1 MISSLGFEN
10 VYSDNKLIDVY
21 SAGAE
26 PGYLYLLLFSGIS
39 VDLDDLR
46 ARLQAATI
54 SWRQRAL
61 PGGHSSARQSHTRLL
76 ASMDTRERRSSKYQ
90 LNPADLRKVV
100 AKLRTISITHLNAS
114 SKALREL
121 VETGCRFEYQQESA
135 DGEHH
140 RIHLSVDQIPY
151 LDDARTAL
159 PLITSLAELPQAQQA
174 HLVQLLEEEKAV
186 RHLEVR
192 LQLEQEDGTR
202 VGQVQRQLKLASA
215 QASFNRTS
223 ASISPSGLVW
233 LANNRD
239 TFNLLGSSNL
249 TLPILGS
256 TRFDPEQLLQASES
270 LDLISDCLIM
280 PFPLDPGADPEVLGR
295 WLELWQVCEEA
306 AENLSMVSAWLRCL
320 GSTGEYKRCRVCFRH
335 VGEGMKKN
343 CWLHHRSAKV
353 RVPSRE
359 LHVSGIYQDAWKQ
372 AAKKHP
378 RIHALLNDVTP
389 TAQVRRQMQHAAEGE
404 GLAPEVATAAA
415 ALGALLHTL
424 LPVLEPRLQ
433 DLVKRQFDA
442 CVAQANRLVMA
453 RQGRGTDTSAIP
465 LTPPGRALRALGWER
480 FFADFFGSAMSS
492 AETTLFSSG
501 KPIDVDHP
509 LTSTTQTIPVQK
521 LALDLLHL
529 STWIS
534 IDIAFDAFSYLDVNA
549 IRCDIQL
556 ALQES
561 GERPTYQQ
569 LAKAHRT
576 TPQAIQ
582 QALSNRPSTRRR
594 YRVLDKGR
602 QELRRMVLRNFTP

>member
-1 MISSLGFEN
+1 M
-10 VYSDNKLIDVY
+10 
-21 SAGAE
+21 
-26 PGYLYLLLFSGIS
+26 
-39 VDLDDLR
+39 DLDDLR

-54 SWRQRAL
+54 SWRQRAI
-61 PGGHSSARQSHTRLL
+61 PGGYSSARRSHTRLL
-76 ASMDTRERRSSKYQ
+76 ASIDTRGQRSNGRRLS
-90 LNPADLRKVV
+90 LADLRKVV
-100 AKLRTISITHLNAS
+100 AKLRTISIMHLNAS

-135 DGEHH
+135 GGEHH

-202 VGQVQRQLKLASA
+202 EGQVQRSLKLASA
-215 QASFNRTS
+215 QASLNRTL

-239 TFNLLGSSNL
+239 TFSLLGSSNL

-280 PFPLDPGADPEVLGR
+280 PFPLDPGADPEVHGR

-306 AENLSMVSAWLRCL
+306 AESLSMVSAWLRCL

-359 LHVSGIYQDAWKQ
+359 LHVSDIYQDAWKQ
-372 AAKKHP
+372 AAEHHSEI
-378 RIHALLNDVTP
+378 RESLNAVSP
-389 TAQVRRQMQHAAEGE
+389 TKEITNLMMAAAKQES
-404 GLAPEVATAAA
+404 LAPEVAIAAA
-415 ALGALLHTL
+415 KLAALLRTL
-424 LPVLEPRLQ
+424 APLMDPRLQ
-433 DLVKRQFDA
+433 SRIKRQFD
-442 CVAQANRLVMA
+442 VSVTDANHQFMV
-453 RQGRGTDTSAIP
+453 RQGISRTADFD
-465 LTPPGRALRALGWER
+465 PPGQALKGLGWER
-480 FFADFFGSAMSS
+480 FFGNFFASAMSPDE
-492 AETTLFSSG
+492 ATAFGVG
-501 KPIDVDHP
+501 KLIDVDHP
-509 LTSTTQTIPVQK
+509 LASTRETISVQK
-521 LALDLLHL
+521 LALDILHI
-529 STWIS
+529 TAWIS
-534 IDIAFDAFSYLDVNA
+534 IDLSFDACSYLDVSA
-549 IRCDIQL
+549 LKRQL
-556 ALQES
+556 VDFSDGRER
-561 GERPTYQQ
+561 RPTYKE
-569 LAKAHRT
+569 LALKNHA
-576 TPQAIQ
+576 TPQAIH
-582 QALSNRPSTRRR
+582 QALKRGAPTKRRK
-594 YRVLDKGR
+594 RVLKRGR
-602 QELRRMVLRNFTP
+602 EEAARRLIAFNERRQP

>member
-1 MISSLGFEN
+1 VIPKSEFEN

-21 SAGAE
+21 SVGAE
-26 PGYLYLLLFSGIS
+26 PGYLDLLLFSGVT

-54 SWRQRAL
+54 SWRQRAI
-61 PGGHSSARQSHTRLL
+61 PGGKSSARQSHTRLL
-76 ASMDTRERRSSKYQ
+76 ASMDTRERRSNRYR

-100 AKLRTISITHLNAS
+100 AELRTISLVQMRAAS
-114 SKALREL
+114 QALREL
-121 VETGCRFEYQQESA
+121 MEMGCRFEYEQESA
-135 DGEHH
+135 GGERHW
-140 RIHLSVDQIPY
+140 IHLSLDQIPY
-151 LDDARTAL
+151 LDNARTAL

-174 HLVQLLEEEKAV
+174 KLVQLLEEEKAV

-192 LQLEQEDGTR
+192 LQLEQADGTR
-202 VGQVQRQLKLASA
+202 AGQVQRSLKLASA
-215 QASFNRTS
+215 QASLNRTL
-223 ASISPSGLVW
+223 ASISPAGLVW

-239 TFNLLGSSNL
+239 TFNLLGWSNL

-280 PFPLDPGADPEVLGR
+280 PFPLDPGADLEVLGR
-295 WLELWQVCEEA
+295 WLKLWQVCEEA

-378 RIHALLNDVTP
+378 RIHVLLNDVTP
-389 TAQVRRQMQHAAEGE
+389 TSQVRRQMQHAAEGE

-415 ALGALLHTL
+415 ALGALIHTL
-424 LPVLEPRLQ
+424 LPVLEPSLQ
-433 DLVKRQFDA
+433 DLLKRQFDA

-453 RQGRGTDTSAIP
+453 RQGRIADTSAIP

-480 FFADFFGSAMSS
+480 FFADFFGSAMSP
-492 AETTLFSSG
+492 AETTRFGTG

-534 IDIAFDAFSYLDVNA
+534 VDMAFDALSYLNVNA
-549 IRCDIQL
+549 IRRDIQL
-556 ALQES
+556 ALEEN
-561 GERPTYQQ
+561 GVRPTYQE
-569 LAKAHRT
+569 LAQAHHT

-582 QALSNRPSTRRR
+582 QAMSKRSSTRRR
-594 YRVLDKGR
+594 FRVLDKGR
-602 QELRRMVLRNFTP
+602 EELRRMVLRNFTH

>member
-1 MISSLGFEN
+1 M
-10 VYSDNKLIDVY
+10 
-21 SAGAE
+21 
-26 PGYLYLLLFSGIS
+26 
-39 VDLDDLR
+39 DLDDLR
-46 ARLQAATI
+46 ASLLAATI
-54 SWRQRAL
+54 SWRQRAI
-61 PGGHSSARQSHTRLL
+61 PGGQSSARQSHTRLL
-76 ASMDTRERRSSKYQ
+76 ASIDTRERRSNRYQ
-90 LNPADLRKVV
+90 LTPAELRKIV
-100 AKLRTISITHLNAS
+100 AKLRTISLAQMRAAS
-114 SKALREL
+114 QALRDL
-121 VETGCRFEYQQESA
+121 METGCRFEYEQESA
-135 DGEHH
+135 GGERH
-140 RIHLSVDQIPY
+140 RIQLSVGQIPY
-151 LDDARTAL
+151 LDDAHTAL

-215 QASFNRTS
+215 QASLNRTL

-233 LANNRD
+233 LTNNRD
-239 TFNLLGSSNL
+239 TFSLLGSSNL

-280 PFPLDPGADPEVLGR
+280 PFPLDPGADPAVIGR

-306 AENLSMVSAWLRCL
+306 AENLSMLSAWLRCL

-359 LHVSGIYQDAWKQ
+359 LHVSSIYQDAWKQ

-378 RIHALLNDVTP
+378 RIHTLLNDVTP

-433 DLVKRQFDA
+433 DLLKRQFDA

-465 LTPPGRALRALGWER
+465 LTPPGRTLRALAWER

-492 AETTLFSSG
+492 AETTRFGTG

-534 IDIAFDAFSYLDVNA
+534 VDMAFDAFSYLDVNV

-602 QELRRMVLRNFTP
+602 RELRRMVLRNFTP